1 AVRERHVDGVLHE
14 GLAGHAAAQAHVDD
28 VGRGRVVR
36 DARDVAARGPDDGV
50 AQVGPRATH
59 VAEHAHV
66 LDLGAVGH
74 AGHAEVVVG
83 DRGHGAGHVRAVPA
97 AVVLV
102 VPVALVVRVR
112 VAAVAVTRVGG
123 IGDEVVA
130 VDELAR
136 QVGVVHL
143 SGVEHGNHRAGAGHA
158 VPGLDGVDAHARA
171 LVVPLLREQRVVG
184 LVHAIGEAVGL
195 HRAHGR
201 ILAQGDLE
209 LLALL
214 DVDLAVE
221 ADQLGAGAEGALD
234 ADAHAQV
241 TGHAIEL

>member
-1 AVRERHVDGVLHE
+1 PGTGHRQRAIAARRAVVGDVGAGVARRHDHQAAVRERDVDGVLHE

-102 VPVALVVRVR
+102 VPVALVVRV
-112 VAAVAVTRVGG
+112 
-123 IGDEVVA
+123 
-130 VDELAR
+130 
-136 QVGVVHL
+136 
-143 SGVEHGNHRAGAGHA
+143 
-158 VPGLDGVDAHARA
+158 
-171 LVVPLLREQRVVG
+171 
-184 LVHAIGEAVGL
+184 
-195 HRAHGR
+195 
-201 ILAQGDLE
+201 
-209 LLALL
+209 
-214 DVDLAVE
+214 
-221 ADQLGAGAEGALD
+221 
-234 ADAHAQV
+234 
-241 TGHAIEL
+241 